1 MLLDVRD
8 LVVHYGGAIVLKG
21 ISFSM
26 EEGGIVTLIG
36 ANGAGKTTC
45 LRAISG
51 VKPIS
56 SGEICFNGQRIDGST
71 PRDIAQQGIAHVQ
84 EGKRLFPRMTV
95 LENLEMGA
103 FIRKDRG
110 GIEKD
115 LQRVYSHF
123 PILQER
129 KRQKAGSLSGGE
141 QQMLAFARGLMMRP
155 KLLLVDEPTMGL
167 APILIQELAKAMLEI
182 NQEGESILLVEQN
195 AAIALKLARKG
206 YVFETGKLVISGDTK
221 DLLDNEYVK
230 KSLFRAID
238 D

>member
-1 MLLDVRD
+1 MLLEVKD

-21 ISFSM
+21 ISFQM
-26 EEGGIVTLIG
+26 EEGSIITLIG

-56 SGEICFNGQRIDGST
+56 SGEICFQGQRIDRDA
-71 PRDIAQQGIAHVQ
+71 PRKIARRGIAHVQ
-84 EGKRLFPRMTV
+84 EGKRLFIRMTV

-103 FIRKDRG
+103 FIRK
-110 GIEKD
+110 EKAEIKRD
-115 LQRVYSHF
+115 LRRVYNHF

-141 QQMLAFARGLMMRP
+141 QQMLAFARGLMMDP

-167 APILIQELAKAMLEI
+167 APLLIQELAKAMVEI

-195 AAIALKLARKG
+195 AAIALKLAKRG
-206 YVFETGKLVISGDTK
+206 YVFETGNLILYGETK
-221 DLLDNEYVK
+221 DLLDNDYVK
-230 KSLFRAID
+230 RAYLGR
-238 D
+238 

>member
-1 MLLDVRD
+1 MLLEVRD
-8 LVVHYGGAIVLKG
+8 LVVHYGGALALNR
-21 ISFSM
+21 ISFGM
-26 EEGGIVTLIG
+26 EEGAIVALIG

-56 SGEICFNGQRIDGST
+56 SGEIFFNGKRVDGNT

-84 EGKRLFPRMTV
+84 EGKRLFLRMTV

-103 FIRKDRG
+103 YIRQDKG

-123 PILQER
+123 RVLQER

-167 APILIQELAKAMLEI
+167 APILIRELAEAMLEI
-182 NQEGESILLVEQN
+182 NQDGKSILLVEQN
-195 AAIALKLARKG
+195 AAIGLKLASKG
-206 YVFETGKLVISGDTK
+206 YVFETGKLIISGDTK

-230 KSLFRAID
+230 RAYLGR
-238 D
+238 

>member
-1 MLLDVRD
+1 MLLDVKD
-8 LVVHYGGAIVLKG
+8 LVVHYGGAIALKG
-21 ISFSM
+21 ISFTM
-26 EEGGIVTLIG
+26 EERGIFTLIG

-51 VKPIS
+51 VKSIS
-56 SGEICFNGQRIDGST
+56 SGEIHFKGQRIDKNT

-103 FIRKDRG
+103 FIRRERG
-110 GIEKD
+110 EIERD
-115 LQRVYSHF
+115 LNRVYSHF
-123 PILQER
+123 PILEER
-129 KRQKAGSLSGGE
+129 KKQKAGSLSGGE
-141 QQMLAFARGLMMRP
+141 QQMLAFARGLMMGP

-195 AAIALKLARKG
+195 AAIALKLAHRG
-206 YVFETGKLVISGDTK
+206 YVFETGNLILSGETK

-230 KSLFRAID
+230 RAYLGR
-238 D
+238 

>member
-1 MLLDVRD
+1 VLLEVKD

-21 ISFSM
+21 ISFHM
-26 EEGGIVTLIG
+26 EEGTIVTLIG

-56 SGEICFNGQRIDGST
+56 SGEICFKGQRIDRDA
-71 PRDIAQQGIAHVQ
+71 PRDIARRGIAHVQ

-103 FIRKDRG
+103 FIRKERG
-110 GIEKD
+110 EIERD
-115 LQRVYSHF
+115 LRRVYNHF
-123 PILQER
+123 PILEER
-129 KRQKAGSLSGGE
+129 KKQKAGSLSGGE
-141 QQMLAFARGLMMRP
+141 QQMLAFARGLMMGP

-167 APILIQELAKAMLEI
+167 APLLIQELAKAMLEI

-195 AAIALKLARKG
+195 AAIALKLAKRG
-206 YVFETGKLVISGDTK
+206 YVFETGNLILCGETK
-221 DLLDNEYVK
+221 DLLDNEYVR
-230 KSLFRAID
+230 RAYLGR
-238 D
+238 

>member
-1 MLLDVRD
+1 MLLDIRN
-8 LVVHYGGAIVLKG
+8 LVVHYGGAIALNGV
-21 ISFSM
+21 SFNM
-26 EEGGIVTLIG
+26 EEGEIVTLIG

-56 SGEICFNGQRIDGST
+56 SGEIFFNAKRIDGDT
-71 PRDIAQQGIAHVQ
+71 PRGIAQQGIAHVQ

-95 LENLEMGA
+95 LENLEMGT
-103 FIRKDRG
+103 FLRKDKG
-110 GIEKD
+110 AIEED
-115 LQRVYSHF
+115 LQRIYTHF

-141 QQMLAFARGLMMRP
+141 QQMLAVARGLMMKP

-182 NQEGESILLVEQN
+182 NRQGNSILLVEQN
-195 AAIALKLARKG
+195 AAIALKVAHKG
-206 YVFETGKLVISGDTK
+206 YVFETGNLIVSGDTEA
-221 DLLDNEYVK
+221 LLGNEYVK
-230 KSLFRAID
+230 RAYLGR
-238 D
+238 

>member
-1 MLLDVRD
+1 MLLDVKD
-8 LVVHYGGAIVLKG
+8 LVVHYGGALALKG

-26 EEGGIVTLIG
+26 EEGAIVALIG

-56 SGEICFNGQRIDGST
+56 SGEIFFNGKRVDGNT

-84 EGKRLFPRMTV
+84 EGKRLFLRMTV

-103 FIRKDRG
+103 YIRKDKG

-115 LQRVYSHF
+115 LQRVYGHF
-123 PILQER
+123 RILQQR

-167 APILIQELAKAMLEI
+167 GPILIRELAEAMLEI
-182 NQEGESILLVEQN
+182 NQEGKSILLVEQN
-195 AAIALKLARKG
+195 ATIALKLASKG
-206 YVFETGKLVISGDTK
+206 YVFETGKLIISGDTK
-221 DLLDNEYVK
+221 DLLDNEYIK
-230 KSLFRAID
+230 RAYLGR
-238 D
+238 

>member
-1 MLLDVRD
+1 MLLDVKD

-21 ISFSM
+21 ISFHM
-26 EEGGIVTLIG
+26 EEGSIVTLIG

-51 VKPIS
+51 VKPIT
-56 SGEICFNGQRIDGST
+56 SGEICFKGERIDRGT
-71 PRDIAQQGIAHVQ
+71 PQGIAKRGIAHVQ

-103 FIRKDRG
+103 FMRKDRD
-110 GIEKD
+110 GIERD
-115 LQRVYSHF
+115 LQRVRSHF
-123 PILQER
+123 PILEER

-141 QQMLAFARGLMMRP
+141 QQMLAFARGLMMGP

-195 AAIALKLARKG
+195 AAIALKLARRG
-206 YVFETGKLVISGDTK
+206 YVFETGALVISGDTK
-221 DLLDNEYVK
+221 DLLDDEYVK
-230 KSLFRAID
+230 RAYLGR
-238 D
+238 

>member
-1 MLLDVRD
+1 MLLDVKD

-21 ISFSM
+21 ISFHM
-26 EEGGIVTLIG
+26 EEGSIVTLIG

-56 SGEICFNGQRIDGST
+56 SGEICFKGQRIDRDT
-71 PRDIAQQGIAHVQ
+71 PRRIAQRGIAHVQ

-103 FIRKDRG
+103 FMRKDRD
-110 GIEKD
+110 GIERD
-115 LQRVYSHF
+115 LQRVISHF
-123 PILQER
+123 PILEER

-141 QQMLAFARGLMMRP
+141 QQMLAFARGLMMGP

-206 YVFETGKLVISGDTK
+206 YVFETGK

-230 KSLFRAID
+230 KAYLGR
-238 D
+238 